1 MGNCCAYKEFIKE
14 LDYCKSEMT
23 VWGTNYHI
31 MQTVWNIQ
39 RKVKEFY
46 PPNGIPQAI
55 MDSMKLME
63 ERMKLANDQLA
74 LTCERIIL
82 DVEQERRNVYPNE

>member
-14 LDYCKSEMT
+14 LDYCKNEMN
-23 VWGTNYHI
+23 VWGTNYDI

-39 RKVKEFY
+39 REVKKFY
-46 PPNGIPQAI
+46 PPNGIPQDI
-55 MDSMKLME
+55 MNSMKLME
-63 ERMKLANDQLA
+63 ERMKLAFDQLS

-82 DVEQERRNVYPNE
+82 DVEEERKRVYKDG